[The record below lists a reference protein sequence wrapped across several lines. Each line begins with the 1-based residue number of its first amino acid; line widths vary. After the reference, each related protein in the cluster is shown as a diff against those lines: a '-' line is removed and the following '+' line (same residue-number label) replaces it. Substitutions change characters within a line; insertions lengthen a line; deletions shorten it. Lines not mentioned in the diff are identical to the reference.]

1 MWCSH
6 VSHANDTTS
15 SVLLLHTHT
24 QRPLNHVSDV
34 VWERPA
40 HRHTRLALGRSRS
53 RHAQQC
59 MWSLPVMWS
68 RASTAV
74 SMLQWL
80 TLRLDTCSSRTN
92 SSPPP
97 EAVQASASPR
107 SSLCSFFS
115 LCGWEK
121 DKDITVGDRKK
132 KNEKAKSLWRNWI
145 AMKSEKRTN
154 TRVGTRRERI
164 RKNKENKNK
173 LILGGPK
180 LWKRTIEEE
189 RML

>member
-1 MWCSH
+1 MSSHWKSSQSILSSIQELKSSEFHQQIMWCSH
-6 VSHANDTTS
+6 VTHANDTTS

-40 HRHTRLALGRSRS
+40 HRHTRLALGWSRS

-97 EAVQASASPR
+97 RGSAGICLT
-107 SSLCSFFS
+107 SLLFMLFLLSVW
-115 LCGWEK
+115 L
-121 DKDITVGDRKK
+121 
-132 KNEKAKSLWRNWI
+132 
-145 AMKSEKRTN
+145 
-154 TRVGTRRERI
+154 RERQ
-164 RKNKENKNK
+164 RYYSRRQKKEEWKSKEFVEK
-173 LILGGPK
+173 LNSHEI
-180 LWKRTIEEE
+180 WEE
-189 RML
+189 